1 MSASTAVA
9 DTGAGATSALLFD
22 RDEVEEVEDWPKVVA
37 RLGRAS
43 ILWIDLER
51 PEEEDVRR
59 LADGLGLEESTAE
72 LLSGPTGDPFL
83 GDFGEYLH
91 VTAYAPSAGGGLP
104 HDLERVDCLVS
115 KRWVATVHERE
126 VPIVES
132 FRERAG
138 GSGETGRLDGLE
150 FLADLLDWVLEGYLD
165 AFEEIEI
172 ALEKLDARTME
183 GGLDDPEDALTDLV
197 VLRQEVGRLRR
208 ALVSHR
214 RTFLSLTRPELAG
227 MSNERTAERFSD
239 LRSRLEE
246 VVQAARDSRDSVVGS
261 FDVLIARTGH
271 RTNEIMKVLTL
282 ASVLLLPGALVA
294 GVLGMNFEVGLF
306 EHAELFWVV
315 LASIAVVALATLA
328 IARARRWI

>member
-1 MSASTAVA
+1 VPDS
-9 DTGAGATSALLFD
+9 GAGATSALLFD
-22 RDEVEEVEDWPKVVA
+22 RDEVQEVEDWPQAVG

-51 PEEEDVRR
+51 PDEKDIER
-59 LADGLGLEESTAE
+59 LADGLRLEESTAE
-72 LLSGPTGDPFL
+72 LLSDPTGDPFL
-83 GDFGEYLH
+83 GDFAEYLH
-91 VTAYAPSAGGGLP
+91 VTAYAPSAAEGIP
-104 HDLERVDCLVS
+104 HDLARVECLVS
-115 KRWVATVHERE
+115 KRWVVTVHEGE
-126 VPIVES
+126 VAIFDS

-150 FLADLLDWVLEGYLD
+150 FVADLLDWVLEGYLD
-165 AFEEIEI
+165 AFEEIEV

-183 GGLDDPEDALTDLV
+183 GRLDDPEEALGDLV
-197 VLRQEVGRLRR
+197 ALRQEVGRLRR

-214 RTFLSLTRPELAG
+214 RAFLSLTRPELEG
-227 MSNERTAERFSD
+227 MSNEKTAERFSD

-261 FDVLIARTGH
+261 FDVLIARTGY

-294 GVLGMNFEVGLF
+294 GVLGMNFKVGLF
-306 EHAELFWVV
+306 EHPELFWAV
-315 LASIAVVALATLA
+315 LAFIVAVALATLA
-328 IARARRWI
+328 IARVRRWI